1 MVSTSIEPLP
11 TSTEQSLLLLGPLSR
26 SSPTRV
32 YIKKVV
38 GERGEFC
45 RRVHHGM
52 KEDALKHVFVSRVMD
67 VKDFPVWIRL
77 SYVCASN
84 GLVLM
89 DELLQLLPAVEI
101 VDLSRNQFANVDN
114 LWKCTKM
121 QNLDLGLI
129 ICILFHP

>member
-1 MVSTSIEPLP
+1 MVSTSIESLP

-52 KEDALKHVFVSRVMD
+52 KEVRTRGLLAMAYVYLSWLVVSKILKFGEH
-67 VKDFPVWIRL
+67 
-77 SYVCASN
+77 SN
-84 GLVLM
+84 CSKMNVVQ
-89 DELLQLLPAVEI
+89 LQCVISAY
-101 VDLSRNQFANVDN
+101 
-114 LWKCTKM
+114 M
-121 QNLDLGLI
+121 
-129 ICILFHP
+129 